1 MIALKRD
8 LVSVLD
14 VKDDMMEIIDLAFKI
29 KKKPEEYMEKLKGKS
44 LAMIFEKPST
54 RTRTSFEVAM
64 TQLGGHAL
72 YMSPRDMQMGRGET
86 ISDTAK
92 VLSRYVNGIIY
103 RAFDHKMVVELAQ
116 NSSVPVI
123 NALDDYEH
131 PAQIIADIMT
141 MIEKKGRDRKLKV
154 AFVGDGNNVARS
166 LLYGCAVVGFDFS
179 IATPK
184 GFELSQEDLKKAQE
198 VSKGRSKIVFTND
211 PVEAV
216 KDADVIYTDV
226 WVSMGQE
233 EEKEKKE
240 KIFRPYQVNKDL
252 VKHAKE
258 DYIFMH
264 CLPAHRGLEVTE
276 DVIDGP
282 NSVVFDEAENRLHAQ
297 KALLVKFL
305 S

>member
-1 MIALKRD
+1 MIVLKRV
-8 LVSVLD
+8 LVSMLD
-14 VKDDMMEIIDLAFKI
+14 VKDDLMDIIDLALKI

-92 VLSRYVNGIIY
+92 VLSRYVNGIVY
-103 RAFDHKMVVELAQ
+103 RAFDHRMVVELAE

-141 MIEKKGRDRKLKV
+141 MIEKKGRDKKLKV

-166 LLYGCAVVGFDFS
+166 LLYGCAIVSFDFS
-179 IATPK
+179 IASPK
-184 GFELSQEDLKKAQE
+184 GFELSQDDLKKAQE
-198 VSKGRSKIVFTND
+198 VSNGRSKIVFTND

-233 EEKEKKE
+233 EEKEKRE

-252 VKHAKE
+252 VKHAKK

>member
-1 MIALKRD
+1 MIVLKRD
-8 LVSVLD
+8 LVSILD
-14 VKDDMMEIIDLAFKI
+14 VKDDLMEIINLALKI
-29 KKKPEEYMEKLKGKS
+29 KKNSQEYMEKLKGKS

-92 VLSRYVNGIIY
+92 VLSRYVNGIVY
-103 RAFDHKMVVELAQ
+103 RAFDHKMVVELAE
-116 NSSVPVI
+116 NSAVPVI

-131 PAQIIADIMT
+131 PAQIIADLLT
-141 MIEKKGRDRKLKV
+141 MIEKKGKNKKLKV

-166 LLYGCAVVGFDFS
+166 LLYGCAIVGFDFS

-184 GFELSQEDLKKAQE
+184 GFELSEEDLKKAQNLANG
-198 VSKGRSKIVFTND
+198 KSKIVFTND
-211 PVEAV
+211 PIEAV

-233 EEKEKKE
+233 EEKEKRE
-240 KIFRPYQVNKDL
+240 KIFRPYQVNRDL
-252 VKHAKE
+252 VRHAKK
-258 DYIFMH
+258 DFIFMH

>member
-1 MIALKRD
+1 VIALKRD
-8 LVSVLD
+8 LVSIMD

-92 VLSRYVNGIIY
+92 VLSRYVNGIVY
-103 RAFDHKMVVELAQ
+103 RAFDHKMVVELAE

>member
-103 RAFDHKMVVELAQ
+103 RAFDHKMVVELAE

-166 LLYGCAVVGFDFS
+166 LLYGCAIVGFDFS

-233 EEKEKKE
+233 EEKEKRE

-252 VKHAKE
+252 VKHAKK

>member
-1 MIALKRD
+1 VIGLKRD

-29 KKKPEEYMEKLKGKS
+29 KKKPEDYMEKLKGKS

-103 RAFDHKMVVELAQ
+103 RAFDHKMVVELAE

-141 MIEKKGRDRKLKV
+141 IIEKKGRDRKLKV

-166 LLYGCAVVGFDFS
+166 LLYGCAIVGFDFS

-184 GFELSQEDLKKAQE
+184 GFELSQDDLKKAQE

-233 EEKEKKE
+233 EEKEKRE

>member
-1 MIALKRD
+1 MKRD
-8 LVSVLD
+8 LVSILD
-14 VKDDMMEIIDLAFKI
+14 VKDDLMEIIDLALKI
-29 KKKPEEYMEKLKGKS
+29 KKNSQEYMEKLKGKS

-92 VLSRYVNGIIY
+92 VLSRYVNGIVY
-103 RAFDHKMVVELAQ
+103 RAFDHKMVVELAE

-141 MIEKKGRDRKLKV
+141 MIEKKGKNKKLKV

-166 LLYGCAVVGFDFS
+166 LLYGCTIVGFDFS

-184 GFELSQEDLKKAQE
+184 GFELPQDDLKKAQE
-198 VSKGRSKIVFTND
+198 VSKGRSKIVSTND

-240 KIFRPYQVNKDL
+240 KIFKPYQVNRDL
-252 VKHAKE
+252 VKHAKK
-258 DYIFMH
+258 DFIFMH

-297 KALLVKFL
+297 KALLLKFL